1 MAWDEAVTVLSG
13 QEMPYV
19 IYGEVKAHFSP
30 VGIANLT
37 PCVVEINGWGRLM
50 VAFSHATVAVGPFR
64 NGKKPTQRLAHL
76 SGVVVSSTCWSCGAG
91 AVMRK
96 IRPQVRSFLP
106 LW

>member
-13 QEMPYV
+13 QEVPYV

-64 NGKKPTQRLAHL
+64 NGKSQPRGWLICRA
-76 SGVVVSSTCWSCGAG
+76 SSYRVPVGLVG
-91 AVMRK
+91 PV
-96 IRPQVRSFLP
+96 P
-106 LW
+106 